1 MTSDSTDTTMKAVRL
16 HTYGSADALV
26 YEDAPRPE
34 PGRDQV
40 LVQVLAAGVQPA
52 DLEIRRG
59 EHADWGL
66 TFPLILGYDVS
77 GVVAAVGD
85 GDTGGLEVGSE
96 VWGQGDMTLGGTY
109 AEYAL
114 VPTATLGPKPRSLS
128 HVEAAA
134 SVVAAA
140 TAYEVLF
147 ELAALPAGEHLL
159 VVGASGAVGGFAVQ
173 LGREAGARLTAVASG
188 GEIEAVRA
196 LGAEDV
202 VDRDSVPIEH
212 AASGV
217 DAAYDPVGVDGI
229 WRRVLQ
235 MVRGGGVQVE
245 SNYYPSDADRAE
257 AAARG
262 VRLEFVEGIA
272 RRAVLDELAERFDA
286 RVLTPRVAGTFPLSE
301 ADRAHVEAE
310 RPGHP
315 PGHYV
320 LQPAE

>member
-1 MTSDSTDTTMKAVRL
+1 MTMKAVRL
-16 HTYGSADALV
+16 HAYGDADTLV
-26 YEDAPRPE
+26 YEDAVRPA
-34 PGRDQV
+34 PGRDQL
-40 LVQVLAAGVQPA
+40 LVQVMAAGVQA
-52 DLEIRRG
+52 TDLEIRRG
-59 EHADWGL
+59 DHADWGL

-77 GVVAAVGD
+77 GVVAAIGD

-114 VPTATLGPKPRSLS
+114 VPTATVGPKPPSLS

-147 ELAALPAGEHLL
+147 DLAGLTPSQHLF
-159 VVGASGAVGGFAVQ
+159 VVGASGAVGSFAVQ
-173 LGREAGARLTAVASG
+173 LGRQAGARVTAVTSG
-188 GEIEAVRA
+188 GETEMVRA
-196 LGAEDV
+196 LGAENV
-202 VDRDSVPIEH
+202 VDRDAVSIER

-217 DAAYDPVGVDGI
+217 DVAYDPVGTNGI

-235 MVRGGGVQVE
+235 TVRDGGVQVE

-257 AAARG
+257 ASARG
-262 VRLEFVEGIA
+262 VRLEFVEGLA

-286 RVLTPRVAGTFPLSE
+286 GVLTPRVAGTFPLSQ
-301 ADRAHVEAE
+301 AARAHVEAG
-310 RPGHP
+310 RPDHP
-315 PGHYV
+315 RGHYV
-320 LQPAE
+320 LQPAAAP